1 MGAMKRLIGSGG
13 CVWLVGLLGLSCTK
27 DDPPQTQEDT
37 GGSQGIDV
45 TAGDDGGAKLDVMAA
60 ADSTGGDPVGCPGG
74 AEGEAC
80 SNRLDLLFV
89 IDNSGSM
96 SEEQL
101 NLARNLPGL
110 VRALE
115 ELTDA
120 EGNPVNP
127 DVNIMVTTT
136 DAGNVLCEPFYKP
149 GRGPE
154 LGSPISTPCTDR
166 LDRFESIDMP
176 PVNAESACTSV
187 CPNPVTPMGDYI
199 NFNAAGSNVP
209 AGDAVDVD
217 GDGEPDSTV
226 AQALACIGPQGIDG
240 CGYESPLD
248 SMMRALDPEA
258 EWNADNG
265 FLRPGGLLA
274 VAVITDE
281 ADCSITDE
289 SVMSDPAFQ
298 EVNPG
303 TMMEV
308 PSSAICWN
316 AGVACDG
323 PDGNGEYSN
332 CQSTGS
338 ALRPVQEYIDL
349 LGAQDRPVVMLGI
362 LGVPPVTDRNP
373 DPPFEPLAGG
383 VLDLVYRDWRDPDFA
398 NGGDILPDDW
408 DAMRDAEYKQW
419 QYGVGPGCT
428 GQDDAGEFTGQ
439 AIPPVRVKEVCQAL
453 DTDDEIRCCIES
465 ICDTDFSPAL
475 RCLAGLIQEN
485 FTPVG

>member
-1 MGAMKRLIGSGG
+1 MSAMKRLRGSGG
-13 CVWLVGLLGLSCTK
+13 SVWLVVGLLALSCKK
-27 DDPPQTQEDT
+27 DDPPETEDDT
-37 GGSQGIDV
+37 GDSGGINV
-45 TAGDDGGAKLDVMAA
+45 TDGADGPKLDVMPG
-60 ADSTGGDPVGCPGG
+60 ADSDTGEPPTGCGS
-74 AEGEAC
+74 AEGAAC

-101 NLARNLPGL
+101 NLARNMPGL

-115 ELTDA
+115 NLTDA
-120 EGNPVNP
+120 EGNPVSP

-136 DAGNVLCEPFYKP
+136 DSGNVLCEPFYKP

-154 LGSPISTPCTDR
+154 MGAPIDTACTER
-166 LDRFESIDMP
+166 LDRFSSVDMP
-176 PVNAESACTSV
+176 PVVAEDACTNV
-187 CPNPVTPMGDYI
+187 CPNPVAPDGSYI
-199 NFNAAGSNVP
+199 NFTSAGSNVP
-209 AGDAVDVD
+209 ATDPVDVD
-217 GDGEPDSTV
+217 GDGEPDSAV

-258 EWNADNG
+258 EWNGDGG

-274 VAVITDE
+274 VAIITDE
-281 ADCSITDE
+281 ADCSIVDE
-289 SVMSDPAFQ
+289 SVMTDEAVQGEHPDL
-298 EVNPG
+298 
-303 TMMEV
+303 MMPV
-308 PSSAICWN
+308 ASSAICWN
-316 AGVACDG
+316 AGVSCDG

-332 CQSTGS
+332 CVSSGDS
-338 ALRPVQEYIDL
+338 LRPVQEYIDL

-362 LGVPPVTDRNP
+362 LGVPPVTERNP
-373 DPPFEPLAGG
+373 DPPYEPLAGG
-383 VLDLVYRDWRDPDFA
+383 VLDLVYRDWRDPDYA

-408 DAMRDAEYKQW
+408 DAGRDAAYKQW
-419 QYGVGPGCT
+419 QFGVGPGCT
-428 GQDDAGEFTGQ
+428 GEDESGDFTGQ

>member
-1 MGAMKRLIGSGG
+1 M
-13 CVWLVGLLGLSCTK
+13 WLAVGLLALSCKK
-27 DDPPQTQEDT
+27 DDAPSSDEDT
-37 GGSQGIDV
+37 GGS
-45 TAGDDGGAKLDVMAA
+45 DDGINVTEGGEPKLDLGGGS
-60 ADSTGGDPVGCPGG
+60 DSTGGDPVGCG
-74 AEGEAC
+74 AGDEGTAC

-96 SEEQL
+96 AEEQL
-101 NLARNLPGL
+101 NLALNMPGL

-115 ELTDA
+115 ELTDP

-136 DAGNVLCEPFYKP
+136 DSGNTLCEPFYKP

-154 LGSPISTPCTDR
+154 LGSPIATTCTDR
-166 LDRFESIDMP
+166 IDRFSTDTP
-176 PVNAESACTSV
+176 PANEEGACTAV
-187 CPNPVTPMGDYI
+187 CPNPVAPEGDYI
-199 NFNAAGSNVP
+199 NFSAAGSNVP

-258 EWNADNG
+258 EWNGSGG

-274 VAVITDE
+274 VAIITDE
-281 ADCSITDE
+281 ADCSIVDE
-289 SVMSDPAFQ
+289 SVMSDAAFQ
-298 EVNPG
+298 SENPD
-303 TMMEV
+303 TMMPV

-316 AGVACDG
+316 AGVTCDG

-332 CQSTGS
+332 CVSTGES
-338 ALRPVQEYIDL
+338 LRPVQEYIDL
-349 LGAQDRPVVMLGI
+349 LGDQGRPVVMLGI
-362 LGVPPVTDRNP
+362 LGVPPVTERNP
-373 DPPFEPLAGG
+373 DPPYEPLAGG

-398 NGGDILPDDW
+398 NGGDILPEDW
-408 DAMRDAEYKQW
+408 DAGREADYKQW
-419 QYGVGPGCT
+419 QYGIGPGCT
-428 GQDDAGEFTGQ
+428 GQDGDGNFTGQ

-453 DTDDEIRCCIES
+453 DTGDEIRCCIES

-475 RCLAGLIQEN
+475 RCLTGLISEN